1 MKKLINIILIFICS
15 FILFSCN
22 KKSNDNEPFEILD
35 YEYGVF
41 LGASPSDIEY
51 MKQFHII
58 VIDAQYYTN
67 SEIEELK
74 GNDNIVYSYIN
85 VGALENF
92 RDYYDTLIPACLII
106 YDRVAYFE
114 PDGDL
119 RLTIDFNPRYRFDN
133 LNLDTSMEGISLLP
147 EGGAILE
154 VKVQD
159 AFPLWLSKILDE
171 GKIYKASFS
180 KYGEAYKQS
189 IINKER
195 KM

>member
-1 MKKLINIILIFICS
+1 M
-15 FILFSCN
+15 
-22 KKSNDNEPFEILD
+22 
-35 YEYGVF
+35 
-41 LGASPSDIEY
+41 
-51 MKQFHII
+51 
-58 VIDAQYYTN
+58 
-67 SEIEELK
+67 
-74 GNDNIVYSYIN
+74 
-85 VGALENF
+85 
-92 RDYYDTLIPACLII
+92 
-106 YDRVAYFE
+106 AYFE